1 MKISYTVFVPVV
13 AALPLTQTL
22 AADDPE
28 ADEHH
33 ILDEIIVAATPL
45 ERTVEQLA
53 QPTSVL
59 AGDALTKK
67 QAASIGE
74 TLVDELGVSASY
86 FGPVASRPVIRGQFG
101 ERVRVLSNGLD
112 ALDASAL
119 SEDHAVG
126 LDSILADS
134 VEIVRGPAT
143 LLYGSGAAGG
153 IVNIVDSRIPSEPL
167 EPGFSG
173 ALALNGDTAVG
184 TRSGALKVDYNTG
197 SLTWHLDAFRR
208 DTDEIEIPGFA
219 ESKLLR
225 ALEEAEHE
233 EEHGEEEEA
242 FGKVENTDSEV
253 EGSAAAV
260 TFNGR
265 NGFVGVSVSQY
276 DSIYG
281 IPGHA
286 HEHEEGE
293 EEGAEEE
300 EEEEEIVR
308 IDLDQTRYDVK
319 AQYDLN
325 NFFRQANLRVARND
339 YRHVEL
345 EGDEVGTLFKTL
357 GTDVRLE
364 MRHRSLGNWEGAF
377 GFQLKDVDFTAEGDE
392 AYVPSSDTAQIGLFV
407 FEELTISDSWVLQA
421 SARIEQQE
429 IKTAGQSTF
438 DESAFG
444 ASVGSI
450 WSLPNNLTLAAN
462 LAWTERSPNATE
474 LYADG
479 GHVAVDRYERGSLTP
494 GNTFGVGELDKEVS
508 TNFDLTLRGSLDRV
522 EWTVTGFLNRVD
534 DYILLSPTAEVIDD
548 FQVFDYGQRDVELYG
563 LEAEATIDIVES
575 DNGHLHARL
584 FGDFVH
590 GEERQSGA
598 YLPRL
603 PGVRWGAG
611 LHFTQDNLDASVDVA
626 FTDDQEKTAS
636 NELPTESF
644 TMINAEVSW
653 TFEDPH
659 MLVFLRGTNLG
670 DEDARRHTSPL
681 KDIIPLPGRSVSL
694 GLRYDF

>member
-1 MKISYTVFVPVV
+1 
-13 AALPLTQTL
+13 
-22 AADDPE
+22 
-28 ADEHH
+28 
-33 ILDEIIVAATPL
+33 
-45 ERTVEQLA
+45 
-53 QPTSVL
+53 
-59 AGDALTKK
+59 
-67 QAASIGE
+67 
-74 TLVDELGVSASY
+74 
-86 FGPVASRPVIRGQFG
+86 
-101 ERVRVLSNGLD
+101 VLSNGLD